1 MSAVKNAVFSL
12 GYPSI
17 KPEQERVITEFVS
30 GKDVFVCLPTGFGK
44 SLCFTALPIVF
55 DLIRSPS
62 DPSIVVVISPLNSL
76 MSDQVVS
83 CESRGLKA
91 IRVCADEDCK
101 RHYDSVVNGH
111 YQIVYISPELIIGRR
126 LWRDMLLNEHY
137 QKRLVAL
144 VIDEAHCVKKWGD
157 NFRPE
162 FKKIGEL
169 RSVIPKGVN
178 MMALTATAT
187 VTSRLAI
194 QRILGMKNPVVVEG
208 SPDKSNI
215 YLTVKEH
222 VSIETSF
229 MPIVNLLKGKKY
241 KYGTDYYIL

>member
-1 MSAVKNAVFSL
+1 
-12 GYPSI
+12 
-17 KPEQERVITEFVS
+17 
-30 GKDVFVCLPTGFGK
+30 
-44 SLCFTALPIVF
+44 
-55 DLIRSPS
+55 
-62 DPSIVVVISPLNSL
+62 
-76 MSDQVVS
+76 
-83 CESRGLKA
+83 
-91 IRVCADEDCK
+91 
-101 RHYDSVVNGH
+101 
-111 YQIVYISPELIIGRR
+111 
-126 LWRDMLLNEHY
+126 MLLNEHY

-169 RSVIPKGVN
+169 CSVIPKGVN

-229 MPIVNLLKGKKY
+229 MPIVNLLKENKC
-241 KYGTDYYIL
+241 KYGMDYCIL